1 MNETT
6 IGKKPRRM
14 RSAAERANWV
24 ALFERSGKGVKSF
37 CRENELTPSGLWAW
51 RRQLREEAAGGPPA
65 TAGLVE
71 VPRAGRRTAAPAGE
85 VADSGAAVRICF
97 PSGTQVDVM
106 AGTEARWLA
115 DVLRALASG
124 EL

>member
-6 IGKKPRRM
+6 IGKRPRRM

-24 ALFERSGKGVKSF
+24 ALFERSGKGVKAF

-51 RRQLREEAAGGPPA
+51 RRQLGERGAGGNAAGG
-65 TAGLVE
+65 LVE
-71 VPRAGRRTAAPAGE
+71 LPRAVRRSARPREG
-85 VADSGAAVRICF
+85 ADSGAAVRICF

-115 DVLRALASG
+115 EVLRTLASG

>member
-6 IGKKPRRM
+6 IGKRPRRM

-24 ALFERSGKGVKSF
+24 ALFERSGKGVKAF

-51 RRQLREEAAGGPPA
+51 RRQLGKKGARGNAAA
-65 TAGLVE
+65 RLVE
-71 VPRAGRRTAAPAGE
+71 VP
-85 VADSGAAVRICF
+85 GAARRSAAREGADCGAVVRICL
-97 PSGTQVDVM
+97 PSGTQVEVM

-115 DVLRALASG
+115 EVLRALASG

>member
-1 MNETT
+1 
-6 IGKKPRRM
+6 M

-24 ALFERSGKGVKSF
+24 ALFERSGKGVKAF
-37 CRENELTPSGLWAW
+37 CRENELTPSGLWGW
-51 RRQLREEAAGGPPA
+51 RRQLGKKGAGGNA
-65 TAGLVE
+65 AAGLVE
-71 VPRAGRRTAAPAGE
+71 VPRAVRRSAAHE

-97 PSGTQVDVM
+97 PSGTRVDVM

-115 DVLRALASG
+115 EVLRTLASG

>member
-24 ALFERSGKGVKSF
+24 ALFERSGKDVKSF
-37 CRENELTPSGLWAW
+37 CRENELTPSGLWGW
-51 RRQLREEAAGGPPA
+51 RRQLREKAAAESAAGRLVEMPRAVCRIGEAA
-65 TAGLVE
+65 
-71 VPRAGRRTAAPAGE
+71 
-85 VADSGAAVRICF
+85 DSAAAVRICF
-97 PSGTQVDVM
+97 PSGTQVNVM

-115 DVLRALASG
+115 EVLRTLASG
-124 EL
+124 EF

>member
-1 MNETT
+1 MNETM
-6 IGKKPRRM
+6 IGKRPRRM

-24 ALFERSGKGVKSF
+24 ALFERSGKGVKAF
-37 CRENELTPSGLWAW
+37 CRENELTPSGLWGW
-51 RRQLREEAAGGPPA
+51 RRQLGKKGAGGNA
-65 TAGLVE
+65 AAGLVE
-71 VPRAGRRTAAPAGE
+71 VPRAVRRSAAHE

-97 PSGTQVDVM
+97 PSGTRVDVM

-115 DVLRALASG
+115 EVLRTLASG

>member
-6 IGKKPRRM
+6 IGKRPRRM

-24 ALFERSGKGVKSF
+24 ALFERSGKGVKTF

-51 RRQLREEAAGGPPA
+51 RRQLREKAAGGRA

-71 VPRAGRRTAAPAGE
+71 VPGAVRRSARARE
-85 VADSGAAVRICF
+85 VADSGPAVHICF

-106 AGTEARWLA
+106 AGAEARWLA
-115 DVLRALASG
+115 EVLRTLASG

>member
-6 IGKKPRRM
+6 IGKRPRRM

-24 ALFERSGKGVKSF
+24 ALFERSGKGVKAF

-51 RRQLREEAAGGPPA
+51 RRQVGEKGAGGNA
-65 TAGLVE
+65 AAGLVE
-71 VPRAGRRTAAPAGE
+71 VPRTVRRSAARE
-85 VADSGAAVRICF
+85 VADSGPAVRICF

-115 DVLRALASG
+115 EVLHTLAPG